1 MQTPTQS
8 SESSDLKTRIAQLS
22 GQPIRLHLGCGGV
35 RLEGFLNVDLHPH
48 DPEIQDSSRDGCDAD
63 VFADMTKL
71 GLDDCTVDEI
81 QTYHTIDH
89 FTRWAGLDMFTDWHR
104 MLRNGGRLVIE
115 VADFTRCVLWLFHPL
130 ARRRQVAKNQFYG
143 NQWDRIEFETH
154 RYVWSAREIKRELR
168 SIGFS
173 KVRITHRTE
182 THYPGR
188 DMRIEA
194 TK

>member
-1 MQTPTQS
+1 MSTLS
-8 SESSDLKTRIAQLS
+8 STDLSTRVAELA
-22 GQPIRLHLGCGGV
+22 GQPVRLHLGCGGV
-35 RLEGFLNVDLHPH
+35 HLDGFINVDLHPH
-48 DPEIQDSSRDGCDAD
+48 DPTINDSSRDGCNAD
-63 VFADMTKL
+63 VFADMTDL
-71 GLDDCTVDEI
+71 GLADAVVDEF

-89 FTRWAGLDMFTDWHR
+89 FTRWQCVDMLTDWHR
-104 MLRNGGRLVIE
+104 MLRPGGKLVIE
-115 VADFTRCVLWLFHPL
+115 VADFARCILWLFHPI
-130 ARRRQVAKNQFYG
+130 ANRRRVARNQFYG

-154 RYVWSAREIKRELR
+154 RYVWSAREIKKELR

-173 KVRITHRTE
+173 SVKISHRTE